1 MDGAIISMAGDLEA
15 RVMATM
21 LCKEL
26 GVKTVIGKCSSEMN
40 CKILSKVG
48 ADRTVLPESESGV
61 RLAKNLLTSG
71 LIDLIELSPDVSMV
85 ELDVRP
91 EWAGKSLR
99 ELDLRRKYGIN
110 VVAIMQ
116 DGAAHVTID
125 PEKPL
130 QTSMQLVVIANTARL
145 SKLV

>member
-1 MDGAIISMAGDLEA
+1 
-15 RVMATM
+15 
-21 LCKEL
+21 
-26 GVKTVIGKCSSEMN
+26 
-40 CKILSKVG
+40 
-48 ADRTVLPESESGV
+48 
-61 RLAKNLLTSG
+61 
-71 LIDLIELSPDVSMV
+71 MV

-116 DGAAHVTID
+116 DGAARVTID

-130 QTSMQLVVIANTARL
+130 QASMQLVVIANTARL